1 MERTVADQIS
11 SSNHQVFVGV
21 PASPGVAFGPAFI
34 LVASPAGVETYP
46 IKPQQ
51 VAAEIKRF
59 FDAVELTKRDLA
71 HARDEFAIKVD
82 PQLAQ
87 IFDGHLALLNDPEL
101 IKKTEEGIRTQ
112 LQNAESILARVF
124 DEQAKRIERLSE
136 AKMASIASDVRD
148 VCGRLMTHLIA
159 SGDHVPIRPTDSS
172 IVISHDLAPSQ
183 TARMAENQVAGFA
196 TDVGGPV
203 SHTALL
209 AKALEIP
216 AVVGLGRF
224 ADNISTGTPLIV
236 DGFSGRVIANPTPEE
251 SRRYREM
258 RREWKA
264 RGTVLSRLRTLPA
277 ETRDGYL
284 VNIAANIELPSEI
297 EHVLEHGADSIG
309 LFRTEFLYLNN
320 GSLPTEDEQYEVYRD
335 VVEQMQSKH
344 VIFRTLDLGGDKFI
358 SQIPLGQELNP
369 FLGLRAI
376 RLCLRYP
383 QIFEL
388 QLRAI
393 LRASAHGKAR
403 IMLPMISGINQVR
416 EAKAIIMRVKDYLRK
431 EGIAFDEEIEI
442 GIMIEI
448 PSAALTADILA
459 KEVDFFSIGTNDL
472 IQYTLAV
479 DRVNEQVAHLYDPYH
494 PSVLRLI
501 REVINS
507 AHRNG
512 IWVGLCGEMASN
524 PDLACLLVGLGID
537 ELSMAASAIPAVKQ
551 RIRSVKLSALKSFT
565 EDVYQLASST
575 DVRNLFSERVPR
587 LVHGRTRATIKG

>member
-1 MERTVADQIS
+1 M
-11 SSNHQVFVGV
+11 
-21 PASPGVAFGPAFI
+21 
-34 LVASPAGVETYP
+34 
-46 IKPQQ
+46 
-51 VAAEIKRF
+51 
-59 FDAVELTKRDLA
+59 
-71 HARDEFAIKVD
+71 
-82 PQLAQ
+82 
-87 IFDGHLALLNDPEL
+87 
-101 IKKTEEGIRTQ
+101 
-112 LQNAESILARVF
+112 QNAESILLRVF

-148 VCGRLMTHLIA
+148 VCGRLMAHLIA
-159 SGDHVPIRPTDSS
+159 SGEHVPIRPTDSS

-416 EAKAIIMRVKDYLRK
+416 EAKAIITRVKDYLRK

>member
-1 MERTVADQIS
+1 M

-34 LVASPAGVETYP
+34 LQSNQSGVEVYSL
-46 IKPQQ
+46 K
-51 VAAEIKRF
+51 AAEVSGEIERLKQ
-59 FDAVELTKRDLA
+59 AVLQTKEDIQR
-71 HARDEFAIKVD
+71 ARDEFASTVD
-82 PQLAQ
+82 PKLAQ

-101 IKKTEEGIRTQ
+101 IGKTEEGIRTK
-112 LQNAESILARVF
+112 LQNAESVLNDVF
-124 DEQAKRIERLSE
+124 DQQARRIERLAE

-148 VCGRLMTHLIA
+148 VGQRIMARMSA
-159 SGDHVPIRPTDSS
+159 SHDHVPIGPTESS
-172 IVISHDLAPSQ
+172 IIIAHDLAPSQ
-183 TARMAENQVAGFA
+183 TARMAQEKVAGFA

-224 ADNISTGTPLIV
+224 ADQIPQDTLLIV
-236 DGFSGRVIANPTPEE
+236 DGFAGKVIANPTEE
-251 SRRYREM
+251 EIRTYREM

-264 RGTVLSRLRTLPA
+264 RGTALSRLRTLPA

-284 VNIAANIELPSEI
+284 VNIAANIELPSEVT
-297 EHVLEHGADSIG
+297 HVIEHGADSIG
-309 LFRTEFLYLNN
+309 LFRTEFIYLN
-320 GSLPTEDEQYEVYRD
+320 GGKLPSEDQQLEVYRS
-335 VVEQMQSKH
+335 VLEQMDGRP
-344 VIFRTLDLGGDKFI
+344 VIFRTLDLGGDKFL
-358 SQIPLGQELNP
+358 SEIPLGQELNP

-383 QIFEL
+383 SIFEA

-393 LRASAHGKAR
+393 LRASVHGKAR
-403 IMLPMISGINQVR
+403 IMLPMISGIRQVR
-416 EAKAIIMRVKDYLRK
+416 QAKEIIEGVMQSLRK
-431 EGIAFDEEIEI
+431 QGIAFDEEIEI

-459 KEVDFFSIGTNDL
+459 REVDFFSIGTNDL

-501 REVINS
+501 REVILS

-537 ELSMAASAIPAVKQ
+537 ELSMAAAAIPTVKQ
-551 RIRSVKLSALKSFT
+551 RIRSVKLSGLKSFAD
-565 EDVYQLASST
+565 EIFQAPSST
-575 DVRNLFSERVPR
+575 EVRELFAEQLPR
-587 LVHGRTRATIKG
+587 LAIPRGKAPIKG